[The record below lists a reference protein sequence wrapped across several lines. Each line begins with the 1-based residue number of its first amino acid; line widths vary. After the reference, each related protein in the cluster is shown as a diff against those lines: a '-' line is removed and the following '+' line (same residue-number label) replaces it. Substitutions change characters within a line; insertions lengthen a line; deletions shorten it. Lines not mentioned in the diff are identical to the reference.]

1 MVIKRVKIKHFE
13 ALDSFEEEFGKFTV
27 VVGKTNCG
35 KSSIVRAL
43 KKILYNDRG
52 VPEIT
57 HTKSSCSIELEYKGK
72 VVKWKR
78 DSSGSILYRLEDKD
92 FNRASNTPDEIIKF
106 FDLKDGDIPIRVNI
120 SEQFKSMFLVNMTGS
135 QLADMIGTLFNLERA
150 NEVIFKL
157 DKRVRDLGSEL
168 KVNQSELESLEEPDY
183 ERVKKLSKLI
193 SDFKEC
199 STNISSRKNELM
211 ELGEYKQ
218 ILKKLEMV
226 KDVYVD
232 INVIGIKDDIA
243 DLAAYSKMIDEE
255 IGLTAELSQIKDA
268 IDKEFQ
274 EGVCPIAGRKYYKGC
289 NANV

>member
-1 MVIKRVKIKHFE
+1 MVIKKVKVKHFE

-57 HTKSSCSIELEYKGK
+57 HTKSSCSIEIEYNGK

-78 DSSGSILYRLEDKD
+78 DSSGSISYRLEDKD
-92 FNRASNTPDEIIKF
+92 FNRASNTPDEIAKF
-106 FDLKDGDIPIRVNI
+106 FDLRDGDIPIRVNI

-150 NEVIFKL
+150 NEVIFSL
-157 DKRVRDLGSEL
+157 DKRVRELGSEL
-168 KVNQSELESLEEPDY
+168 KVNQAELESLEEPDY
-183 ERVKKLSKLI
+183 DQVKKLSRLI
-193 SDFKEC
+193 FDFKEC
-199 STNISSRKNELM
+199 SENISVKKGELM

-232 INVIGIKDDIA
+232 VNIAGIKDDID
-243 DLAAYSKMIDEE
+243 DLTEYMKMIDEE
-255 IGLTAELSQIKDA
+255 TGLTAELSEIRDA
-268 IDKEFQ
+268 IDKEFKD
-274 EGVCPIAGRKYYKGC
+274 GICPIAGKKYYNGC
-289 NANV
+289 STNI